1 MRHARQSR
9 DGEEEE
15 EEEQQPEKEV
25 EAVKGGGRKGQ
36 VQWLLSAWIDAT
48 YCCSHTQL
56 LEVPTNCA
64 IGRRRAPASSD
75 I

>member
-15 EEEQQPEKEV
+15 EEEQQQEKEV

-36 VQWLLSAWIDAT
+36 VQRLLSAWIDAT
-48 YCCSHTQL
+48 SAHECIIS
-56 LEVPTNCA
+56 
-64 IGRRRAPASSD
+64 
-75 I
+75 